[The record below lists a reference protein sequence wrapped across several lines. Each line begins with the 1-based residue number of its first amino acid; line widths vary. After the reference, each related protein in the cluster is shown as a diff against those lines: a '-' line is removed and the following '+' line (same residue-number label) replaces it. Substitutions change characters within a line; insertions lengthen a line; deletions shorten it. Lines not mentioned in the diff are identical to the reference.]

1 MKVMYSVP
9 SILAA
14 LAAGVFAYGCSGEK
28 ADPKTAG
35 KSDLN
40 PPGLLE
46 TVTRDS
52 KIELRWSAGNVE
64 EDFKGYYVFA
74 MKKSDY
80 DTKAKGKA
88 KFPASADPTK
98 AGIPRC
104 QDNSAWFEAFGLPAS
119 TAECKADEATPATGS
134 KLTDDDTALTDNTS
148 SSSDKPEKL
157 TGFVL
162 CDETVAKGGKEPSLA
177 VTSPAIS
184 TQKCTVSKLADG
196 KTALENGVS
205 YVFFVV
211 AVAEDDLSVVS
222 WTSNLVSDT
231 PSKDSP
237 VETSITLK
245 TAEYVTITVDT
256 TTKTATL
263 KTQASSCT
271 PASTACNKL
280 SDLNTDNPTTPTIF
294 ISRTSAT
301 TEASFPQRLFIS
313 TAQGK
318 AVQLQPRGPQTYDP
332 LTGTKVARI
341 PGDQAA
347 AATSYPAAGTKYI
360 VYNNQVFDFAVT
372 EGTNVYYGKVVIG
385 DVTYASSTVSTS
397 DATLKVSVIFQPTAN
412 VRDYFVDPSAD

>member
-1 MKVMYSVP
+1 MNVRYSISCV
-9 SILAA
+9 LAA
-14 LAAGVFAYGCSGEK
+14 LAASTFTAGCDGEK

-46 TVTRDS
+46 TVTRDG

-80 DTKAKGKA
+80 DTKAKGKV
-88 KFPASADPTK
+88 KFPASADPSK
-98 AGIPRC
+98 SGIPRC
-104 QDNSAWFEAFGLPAS
+104 QDNSPWFEAFGLPAS
-119 TAECKADEATPATGS
+119 TAECEADKATPASGT
-134 KLTDDDTALTDNTS
+134 KLTDNGTALADS
-148 SSSDKPEKL
+148 SSSTSTEKSEKL

-162 CDETVAKGGKEPSLA
+162 CDETIAKGGKEPSLA
-177 VTSPAIS
+177 VASPAVS
-184 TQKCTVSKLADG
+184 TQKCTVSKLGDG
-196 KTALENGVS
+196 KTALENGVT
-205 YVFFVV
+205 YVFFVA

-237 VETSITLK
+237 VETPVTLA
-245 TAEYVTITVDT
+245 TNQFATITIDT
-256 TTKTATL
+256 TAKTVTLNAAQSCVTNVYTTCEALAT
-263 KTQASSCT
+263 
-271 PASTACNKL
+271 P
-280 SDLNTDNPTTPTIF
+280 NTDNPATPTIF
-294 ISRTSAT
+294 ISRTKSSSGT
-301 TEASFPQRLFIS
+301 FPQRLFIS

-318 AVQLQPRGPQTYDP
+318 TVQLQPRGPQTYDP

-347 AATSYPAAGTKYI
+347 AVSSYPTAGTKYI

-372 EGTNVYYGKVVIG
+372 QGTDVYYGKVVIG
-385 DVTYASSTVSTS
+385 DVTYASAAANS
-397 DATLKVSVIFQPTAN
+397 DATLKVSVIFQPTAG
-412 VRDYFVDPSAD
+412 VRDYFVEPAAD

>member
-1 MKVMYSVP
+1 MKVKY
-9 SILAA
+9 ILSGIFSFSLAGA
-14 LAAGVFAYGCSGEK
+14 LLASCSGEK

-46 TVTRDS
+46 TVTRDG

-80 DTKAKGKA
+80 DSKAKGKA
-88 KFPASADPTK
+88 KFPASADPSK

-119 TAECKADEATPATGS
+119 DAECEADEATPASGS
-134 KLTDDDTALTDNTS
+134 KLTDNEKALTDGAS

-177 VTSPAIS
+177 VASPAVS

-211 AVAEDDLSVVS
+211 AVAEDDLSAVS

-237 VETSITLK
+237 AETSVILKNGQYFTAAINLTSKTVTL
-245 TAEYVTITVDT
+245 D
-256 TTKTATL
+256 
-263 KTQASSCT
+263 
-271 PASTACNKL
+271 STAKNCVQAGDTSVCEGVAKTNIETP
-280 SDLNTDNPTTPTIF
+280 SVPTIYV
-294 ISRTSAT
+294 SR
-301 TEASFPQRLFIS
+301 EFVDGNYPQRLFIS

-385 DVTYASSTVSTS
+385 DVTYGSSTDAKS